1 MDISERVPPK
11 LTACQFPNYRI
22 RMADE
27 LDCTGRVVLVT
38 GGTKGLGKGICVAF
52 LARNATVVTCGR
64 SVPGPGNLPPEI
76 EFVECDVRDADAVSA
91 LIDGIIARHGRL
103 DVLINNAGGSPH
115 VMVAGSSPRFHQSI
129 INLNLVAPLLVG
141 MSANDV
147 MQQQPAGGVIINIS
161 SVAASRPSPGTAAY
175 GAAKAGLESLT
186 RSLAAEWAPKVRVNC
201 VVAGLIRTEQSHLH
215 YGDEEGIAAVSSV
228 VPIGRLADPA
238 DLADVFVFLASPMAK
253 YITGASVPVHGGGE
267 LPAFLLMANV
277 NRH

>member
-1 MDISERVPPK
+1 
-11 LTACQFPNYRI
+11 
-22 RMADE
+22 
-27 LDCTGRVVLVT
+27 
-38 GGTKGLGKGICVAF
+38 
-52 LARNATVVTCGR
+52 
-64 SVPGPGNLPPEI
+64 
-76 EFVECDVRDADAVSA
+76 
-91 LIDGIIARHGRL
+91 
-103 DVLINNAGGSPH
+103 
-115 VMVAGSSPRFHQSI
+115 MVAGSSPKFHQSI

-141 MSANDV
+141 MRANDV
-147 MQQQPAGGVIINIS
+147 MQQQPDGGVIINIS

-186 RSLAAEWAPKVRVNC
+186 RSLAAEWTPKVRVNC

-215 YGDEEGIAAVSSV
+215 YGDDEGLAAVSAV

>member
-1 MDISERVPPK
+1 
-11 LTACQFPNYRI
+11 
-22 RMADE
+22 
-27 LDCTGRVVLVT
+27 
-38 GGTKGLGKGICVAF
+38 
-52 LARNATVVTCGR
+52 
-64 SVPGPGNLPPEI
+64 
-76 EFVECDVRDADAVSA
+76 
-91 LIDGIIARHGRL
+91 
-103 DVLINNAGGSPH
+103 
-115 VMVAGSSPRFHQSI
+115 MVAGSSPKFHQSI

-141 MSANDV
+141 MRANDV
-147 MQQQPAGGVIINIS
+147 MQQQPDGGVIINIS

-228 VPIGRLADPA
+228 VPLGRMADPS

-253 YITGASVPVHGGGE
+253 YMTGASVPVHGGGE